1 MAHLLHIY
9 VTAKDGVSRE
19 EVEGKLNLALDWYR
33 YAPNS
38 YVVHTSSSVDKWK
51 ARLINFIKPGGRL
64 LILKLDY
71 SQRQGWMNKDF
82 WEWLRERSK
91 AV

>member
-9 VTAKDGVSRE
+9 ISPKEGVSRAQ
-19 EVEGKLNLALDWYR
+19 VEAKLNLGLDWYR
-33 YAPNS
+33 YAPNL

-51 ARLINFIKPGGRL
+51 ARLIDFIKPGGRL
-64 LILKLDY
+64 LILRLDA

-82 WEWLRERSK
+82 WEWLREKSK